1 MKEDKIS
8 LSKIET
14 KSSSLKILAED
25 LLSSLIGLSSS
36 LEMLH

>member
-25 LLSSLIGLSSS
+25 LQSSLSGLSTS